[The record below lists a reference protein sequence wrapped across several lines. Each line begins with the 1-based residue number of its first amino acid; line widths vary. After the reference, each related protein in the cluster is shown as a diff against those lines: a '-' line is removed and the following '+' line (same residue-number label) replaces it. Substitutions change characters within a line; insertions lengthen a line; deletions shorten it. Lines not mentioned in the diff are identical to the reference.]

1 MNVKGLSVLLLV
13 AALAVVLVVRVW
25 ERSTEESAVARET
38 SSRSMLVETVQASV
52 GVVNESIQAVGT
64 LQAIAS
70 IMIRPE
76 ISGIVRRIHFSD
88 GQLVDRLAPL
98 VQLDQEELQA
108 EANQAVAQERLAQL
122 TYERLKRLS
131 AQQTTIVPAQ
141 QVDEARLALQAATA
155 NSVLFGTRLKK
166 SLIKAPFAGT
176 MGLRRV
182 SVGDYVQPGQDLVNL
197 EDLQTLHV
205 DFKVPEVWLSRLS
218 INQAVGVATDAFP
231 GMTFQGTV
239 TAIDPRVDSVNRTI
253 AVRAVVPN
261 QDGRLRPGLFATVS
275 VRLGQDLRAVL
286 IPEEAV
292 FIQRDRSMT
301 YRVQDGSARL
311 VELVIGA
318 HERGLVQV
326 KEGLS
331 AGDQVVRT
339 GTHKLHD
346 GMAVVT
352 K

>member
-1 MNVKGLSVLLLV
+1 MNLKGLSILLAV
-13 AALAVVLVVRVW
+13 AALAVILVVRVW
-25 ERSTEESAVARET
+25 DRSADESAVARET
-38 SSRSMLVETVQASV
+38 SGRSTPVEVAQATL
-52 GVVNESIQAVGT
+52 GPINESIQAVGT
-64 LQAIAS
+64 LQAVAS
-70 IMIRPE
+70 ITIRPE
-76 ISGIVRRIHFSD
+76 IPGIVRRIHFSD

-98 VQLDQEELQA
+98 VELDQEELQA
-108 EANQAVAQERLAQL
+108 QANQAVAQERLAQL
-122 TYERLKRLS
+122 TYERLKRLAS
-131 AQQTTIVPAQ
+131 QQTTIVPAQ

-166 SLIKAPFAGT
+166 SLINAPFAGT
-176 MGLRRV
+176 VGLRRV
-182 SVGDYVQPGQDLVNL
+182 SVGDYVQPGQDIVNL

-218 INQAVGVATDAFP
+218 INQAVGVTTDAFP

-239 TAIDPRVDSVNRTI
+239 TAIDPRVDSVNRTV

-286 IPEEAV
+286 VPEEAV
-292 FIQRDRSMT
+292 FIHRDRSMA
-301 YRVQDGSARL
+301 YRVQDGAARL
-311 VELVIGA
+311 VEVVTGA

-346 GMAVVT
+346 GMAVVA